1 MSNSKNSF
9 DGGRRHGKAP
19 ERWNFVQTCNLL
31 SQFIK
36 GKATIR
42 DLNLGIAGKSEIS
55 GKSDGTE
62 AATMDLLTIMEK
74 PSIETKEQEQK
85 STDPV
90 LQSAATE
97 SSRDMEVA
105 VNEPSTSKEA
115 PKEPKAAQLT
125 MFYDGKVIV
134 FDDFP
139 ADKARAVMLL
149 ASKGCPQS
157 SFGTFHTT
165 TIDKIN
171 TSAAAAATASLTC
184 NKTDHQL
191 KPSTVSIAPQQQKQQ
206 QIHASYSNKNDQ
218 LKPGSSSA
226 TSQVQHQ
233 QLVHVS
239 STSKTD
245 QLKPGSTSSAPQ
257 KQPEQHQQTES
268 QTPGTSSSELPI
280 ARRSSLHRFL
290 EKRKDRATARA
301 PYQVVHNNPLP
312 LSSNNNGESSSKD
325 CEDQLDLNFKL

>member
-1 MSNSKNSF
+1 MSNSQNSF
-9 DGGRRHGKAP
+9 DGGRRAGKAP
-19 ERWNFVQTCNLL
+19 ERSNFVQTCNLL

-55 GKSDGTE
+55 GKSDVTE
-62 AATMDLLTIMEK
+62 AATMDLLTIMEN

-85 STDPV
+85 SIDPV
-90 LQSAATE
+90 RQSAVTE

-171 TSAAAAATASLTC
+171 TSATAAATASLTC
-184 NKTDHQL
+184 NKTNQL
-191 KPSTVSIAPQQQKQQ
+191 KPSTVSIAPPQQKQQ
-206 QIHASYSNKNDQ
+206 QIHVSYSKSDQ
-218 LKPGSSSA
+218 LKPGYNSA
-226 TSQVQHQ
+226 TPQVLQQ

-245 QLKPGSTSSAPQ
+245 QLKPVSTSSASQ
-257 KQPEQHQQTES
+257 KQQEQHQQTQS

-312 LSSNNNGESSSKD
+312 SSSNNNGESSSKD

>member
-1 MSNSKNSF
+1 MSNSQNSF

-19 ERWNFVQTCNLL
+19 ERSNFVQTCNLL

-55 GKSDGTE
+55 GKSDVTE

-74 PSIETKEQEQK
+74 PSIESKEQEQK
-85 STDPV
+85 SIDPV
-90 LQSAATE
+90 RQSAATE
-97 SSRDMEVA
+97 SSRHMEVA
-105 VNEPSTSKEA
+105 VNQPSTSKEA

-171 TSAAAAATASLTC
+171 TSAAATASLTC
-184 NKTDHQL
+184 NKTDQL

-206 QIHASYSNKNDQ
+206 QLHVSYSKNDQ

-226 TSQVQHQ
+226 APQVQHQ

-245 QLKPGSTSSAPQ
+245 QLKPGSTSSASQ
-257 KQPEQHQQTES
+257 KQQEQHQQTQS

-312 LSSNNNGESSSKD
+312 SSSNNNGESSSKD

>member
-1 MSNSKNSF
+1 MS
-9 DGGRRHGKAP
+9 KAP
-19 ERWNFVQTCNLL
+19 ERSNFLLTCNLL

-42 DLNLGIAGKSEIS
+42 DLNLGIPGKSEVS
-55 GKSDGTE
+55 GKTE
-62 AATMDLLTIMEK
+62 TATMDLLTVMEK
-74 PSIETKEQEQK
+74 PSIDLTKEQEQQ
-85 STDPV
+85 SIDPV
-90 LQSAATE
+90 ATE
-97 SSRDMEVA
+97 SSREMQVA

-157 SFGTFHTT
+157 SFGTFQTT

-171 TSAAAAATASLTC
+171 PSASLTS
-184 NKTDHQL
+184 NKTDFVAPQQ
-191 KPSTVSIAPQQQKQQ
+191 PQQQKLP
-206 QIHASYSNKNDQ
+206 ASYSQKTDPLKPGSSFAAPQQYQQQPVHVSNSTKADQ
-218 LKPGSSSA
+218 LKPG
-226 TSQVQHQ
+226 TI
-233 QLVHVS
+233 
-239 STSKTD
+239 
-245 QLKPGSTSSAPQ
+245 SSAPQ
-257 KQPEQHQQTES
+257 KQPEQHQKIQS
-268 QTPGTSSSELPI
+268 QTAGTSSSSELPI

-290 EKRKDRATARA
+290 EKRKDRATVRA

-312 LSSNNNGESSSKD
+312 SSSNNNGESSSKD